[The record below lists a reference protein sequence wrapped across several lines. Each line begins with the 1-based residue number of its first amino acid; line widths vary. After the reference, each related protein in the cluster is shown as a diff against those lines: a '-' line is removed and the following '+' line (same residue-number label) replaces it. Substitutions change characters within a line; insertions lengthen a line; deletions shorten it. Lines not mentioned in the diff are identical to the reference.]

1 MSEGTGDSAGEGTAE
16 GGAARKRGG
25 RGPATQ
31 RRSQSRRL
39 AMQALYQ
46 LQLNPQP
53 WQDVHLQFTR
63 DEEFGAAD
71 ADYFREL
78 LKESVEGREALEAVL
93 AGVSQIPP
101 AQLDPVERSILLVS
115 LYELQHKLEV
125 PYRVVINEGI
135 ELAKRYGATDGHKFV
150 NGVLDR
156 AARSLRP
163 HEQGAPRR

>member
-1 MSEGTGDSAGEGTAE
+1 MNDEPTNAGDEAAKP
-16 GGAARKRGG
+16 ARKPGS
-25 RGPATQ
+25 RGPGAQ
-31 RRSQSRRL
+31 RRSNSRRL

-53 WQDVHLQFTR
+53 WQDIHLQFTK

-78 LKESVEGREALEAVL
+78 LKETAETQEALETVL
-93 AGVSQIPP
+93 GGVSQIPP
-101 AQLDPVERSILLVS
+101 HQLDPVERAILLVS
-115 LYELQHKLEV
+115 LYELQSKVDV

-156 AARSLRP
+156 AARTLRP
-163 HEQGAPRR
+163 HEQGARR

>member
-1 MSEGTGDSAGEGTAE
+1 MNDEPTNADD
-16 GGAARKRGG
+16 GAAKPARKPGS
-25 RGPATQ
+25 RGPGAQ
-31 RRSQSRRL
+31 RRSNSRRL

-53 WQDVHLQFTR
+53 WQDIHLQFTK
-63 DEEFGAAD
+63 DEEYGAAD

-78 LKESVEGREALEAVL
+78 LKESAETQTELEVVL

-101 AQLDPVERSILLVS
+101 HQLDPVERAILLVS
-115 LYELQHKLEV
+115 MYELRTKVDV

-156 AARSLRP
+156 AARTLRP
-163 HEQGAPRR
+163 HEQGARR

>member
-1 MSEGTGDSAGEGTAE
+1 MNEEPTNAGDDAAKP
-16 GGAARKRGG
+16 ARKPGS
-25 RGPATQ
+25 RGPGAQ
-31 RRSQSRRL
+31 RRSNSRRL

-53 WQDVHLQFTR
+53 WQDIHLQFTK

-78 LKESVEGREALEAVL
+78 LKESAEAQTELEAVL

-101 AQLDPVERSILLVS
+101 HQLDPVERAILLLS
-115 LYELQHKLEV
+115 MYELRTKVDV

-156 AARSLRP
+156 AARTLRP
-163 HEQGAPRR
+163 HEQGARR

>member
-1 MSEGTGDSAGEGTAE
+1 MNDEPTNDDEGVAQP
-16 GGAARKRGG
+16 ARKPGN
-25 RGPATQ
+25 RGPGAQ
-31 RRSQSRRL
+31 RRSNSRRL

-53 WQDVHLQFTR
+53 WQDIHLQFTK
-63 DEEFGAAD
+63 DEEFAAAD
-71 ADYFREL
+71 GDYFREL
-78 LKESVEGREALEAVL
+78 LKESAEAQAELEVVL

-101 AQLDPVERSILLVS
+101 HQLDPVERAILLLS
-115 LYELQHKLEV
+115 MYELRTKVDV

-156 AARSLRP
+156 AARTLRP
-163 HEQGAPRR
+163 HEQGARR

>member
-1 MSEGTGDSAGEGTAE
+1 MNDEPTNADD
-16 GGAARKRGG
+16 GAAKPARKPGS
-25 RGPATQ
+25 RGPGAQ
-31 RRSQSRRL
+31 RRSNSRRL

-53 WQDVHLQFTR
+53 WQDIHLQFTK

-78 LKESVEGREALEAVL
+78 LKETAEAQEALEAVL
-93 AGVSQIPP
+93 GGVSQIPP
-101 AQLDPVERSILLVS
+101 HQLDPVERAILLVS
-115 LYELQHKLEV
+115 LYELRTKVEV

-156 AARSLRP
+156 AARTLRP
-163 HEQGAPRR
+163 HEQGARR

>member
-1 MSEGTGDSAGEGTAE
+1 MNDEPTNAGD
-16 GGAARKRGG
+16 GAAKPARKPGS
-25 RGPATQ
+25 RGPGAQ
-31 RRSQSRRL
+31 RRSNSRRL

-53 WQDVHLQFTR
+53 WQDIHLQFTK

-78 LKESVEGREALEAVL
+78 LKETAETQAALEAVL
-93 AGVSQIPP
+93 GGVSQIPP
-101 AQLDPVERSILLVS
+101 HQLDPVERAILLVS
-115 LYELQHKLEV
+115 LYELQAKVDV

-156 AARSLRP
+156 AARTLRP
-163 HEQGAPRR
+163 HEQGARR

>member
-1 MSEGTGDSAGEGTAE
+1 MNDEPTNADD
-16 GGAARKRGG
+16 GAAKPARKPGS
-25 RGPATQ
+25 RGPGAQ
-31 RRSQSRRL
+31 RRSNSRRL

-53 WQDVHLQFTR
+53 WQDIHLQFTK
-63 DEEFGAAD
+63 DEEYGAAD

-78 LKESVEGREALEAVL
+78 LKESAEAQAELEAVL

-101 AQLDPVERSILLVS
+101 HQLDPVERAILLLS
-115 LYELQHKLEV
+115 MYELRTKVDV

-156 AARSLRP
+156 AARTLRP
-163 HEQGAPRR
+163 HEQGARR

>member
-1 MSEGTGDSAGEGTAE
+1 MNDEPTNASD
-16 GGAARKRGG
+16 GAAKPARKPGS
-25 RGPATQ
+25 RGPGAQ
-31 RRSQSRRL
+31 RRSNSRRL

-53 WQDVHLQFTR
+53 WQDIHLQFTK

-78 LKESVEGREALEAVL
+78 LKETAEAQEALEAVL
-93 AGVSQIPP
+93 GGVSQIPP
-101 AQLDPVERSILLVS
+101 HQLDPVERAILLVS
-115 LYELQHKLEV
+115 LYELRTKVEV

-156 AARSLRP
+156 AARTLRP
-163 HEQGAPRR
+163 HEQGARR

>member
-1 MSEGTGDSAGEGTAE
+1 MNDEPTNAGDEAAKP
-16 GGAARKRGG
+16 ARKPGS
-25 RGPATQ
+25 RGPGAQ
-31 RRSQSRRL
+31 RRSNSRRL

-53 WQDVHLQFTR
+53 WQDIHLQFTK
-63 DEEFGAAD
+63 DDEFGAAD

-78 LKESVEGREALEAVL
+78 LKETAETQEALETVL
-93 AGVSQIPP
+93 GGVSQIPP
-101 AQLDPVERSILLVS
+101 HQLDPVERAILLVS
-115 LYELQHKLEV
+115 LYELQSKVDV

-156 AARSLRP
+156 AARTLRP
-163 HEQGAPRR
+163 HEQGARR